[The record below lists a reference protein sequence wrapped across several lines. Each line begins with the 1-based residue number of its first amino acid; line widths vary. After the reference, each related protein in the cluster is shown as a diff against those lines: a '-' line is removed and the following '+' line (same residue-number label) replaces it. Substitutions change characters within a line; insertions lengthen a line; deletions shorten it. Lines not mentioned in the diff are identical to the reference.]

1 MNRLFTLLPLCLALT
16 ACQAVTS
23 TPQSEP
29 SAQTAASTPSTAA
42 PTTPASKSFS
52 QDTLLSLL
60 VAEIAGQREEF
71 DYALQ
76 SYSAA
81 AQATKDPAI
90 SRRAFFIAEYMNAP
104 EYLLSTAETWSQA
117 APDDVEA
124 QRAFAIQ
131 LASHGQL
138 TRSMT
143 IMEQLL
149 QADAETNFDFLA
161 LSASQA
167 SDSTL
172 QNLLGTFKQLSRKH
186 PQNLQIIYGYA
197 LLLNQAERPERALK
211 VLQRHPAASQH
222 TAPLLLQA
230 SLLAQLDRKAEA
242 VPVLKQAA
250 ELRPNDIR
258 VRLNYARLLIELER
272 LEDARSEFLD
282 LHNRYPENEDIRLSL
297 GLVNLDLEAWPE
309 AEVYLTQL
317 IEDEL
322 LVDAA
327 HFYLGLT
334 YEGMQEY
341 KAALEEHKLVTP
353 SPYFLNAQQRVM
365 ELMLQ
370 LQPTAD
376 TLAYA
381 ELQRQRHPDL
391 AVDLYLLQVASLKE
405 HDATEA
411 AWSLIN
417 QALNDYPDD
426 IPLLYSRAMLA
437 ESAGDL
443 KQTEQDL
450 QLILRLEPDN
460 AMAMNALGYTLL
472 EQTPRLAEAKTL
484 IEQAHQ
490 LNPEE
495 PATQDSLGWLYFKLN
510 RLEEAEHWLRQAYH
524 AYPDPEVAAHLAEVL
539 WQRNK
544 QREARKLLKQALQ
557 ESPEH
562 PIVLDTL
569 QRLTGKEQH

>member
-1 MNRLFTLLPLCLALT
+1 MNRLFTLLPLCLALA
-16 ACQAVTS
+16 ACQSVTS
-23 TPQSEP
+23 TPPTTEP
-29 SAQTAASTPSTAA
+29 SAQAATNTPATVAA
-42 PTTPASKSFS
+42 PAASKSFTEE
-52 QDTLLSLL
+52 TLLSLL

-117 APDDVEA
+117 APDDLEA
-124 QRAFAIQ
+124 QRALAIQ

-334 YEGMQEY
+334 YEGMQQY
-341 KAALEEHKLVTP
+341 KTALEEHKLVTP

-405 HDATEA
+405 HDAADA

-495 PATQDSLGWLYFKLN
+495 PATQDSLGWLYFKLD
-510 RLEEAEHWLRQAYH
+510 RLDEAEHWLRQAYN